1 MDKASA
7 QIRLELTQISDQ
19 FRQKHPRLVK
29 HQSLIGACIM
39 LLAIFVMAMTA
50 IGYLYMEL
58 PAWLA
63 VVIIA
68 WATSFIHELEHDL
81 IHYAYFKKQPM
92 IHHLMMLLCWL
103 TRPGTVNPWI
113 RRRLHLLHHKVS
125 GSHKDIEERGITN
138 GMKWSPLRLLMLMD
152 GTLALLL
159 RHKLKHLP
167 YTLLKGFVAYLPIGI
182 LYYASWYTYLAFHL
196 SGFLQINIMW
206 PELLVQNINILNT
219 IAIVLIWPFFLRS
232 FCLNFISS
240 NMHYYGDV
248 EEKNIVQQTQVW
260 TSKWL
265 IPLHL
270 FCFNFA
276 STHAIHHFVVRD
288 PFYIRQSISKDA
300 HKVMKKYGVR
310 FNDFSTFK
318 RANRFEDSTLKSIKA
333 ST

>member
-7 QIRLELTQISDQ
+7 QIRTELTQLSDQ
-19 FRQKHPRLVK
+19 FRSRHPWLVK
-29 HQSLIGACIM
+29 YQSWLGAGVM
-39 LLAIFVMAMTA
+39 MLAISVMAVTSYA
-50 IGYLYMEL
+50 YIEFQL
-58 PAWLA
+58 PAVIA
-63 VVIIA
+63 VIIIA

-81 IHYAYFKKQPM
+81 IHYAYFKKQPVL
-92 IHHLMMLLCWL
+92 HHLMMLLCWL

-125 GSHKDIEERGITN
+125 GSRQDIEERGITN

-152 GTLALLL
+152 GTLALILN
-159 RHKLKHLP
+159 HKIKHLP

-182 LYYASWYTYLAFHL
+182 LYFVCWYSYLAFHL
-196 SGFLQINIMW
+196 NSFLELNIMW
-206 PELLVQNINILNT
+206 PELLTQNIEALNIL
-219 IAIVLIWPFFLRS
+219 AVLLIWPFFLRS
-232 FCLNFISS
+232 FCLNFVSS

-276 STHAIHHFVVRD
+276 STHGIHHFVVRD
-288 PFYIRQSISKDA
+288 PFYIRQSMSKDA
-300 HKVMKKYGVR
+300 HKIMKKYGVR

-318 RANRFEDSTLKSIKA
+318 RANRFKREATI
-333 ST
+333 